1 MGQCTAVALGLSLAL
16 PHRRV
21 FALDGDGSLLLNLVS
36 LADTAYHKP
45 PNLRIIVF
53 DNEAYETP
61 GGMPTAT
68 AHGVDLVQIAKG
80 SGIDRSFSAATIEE
94 FSEKMKMASEN
105 QLLLMVAKIKM
116 GTIEAPQYSNVDFK
130 FNKYIFASYIEETEK
145 IPVLRLRSRSPFT
158 Q

>member
-1 MGQCTAVALGLSLAL
+1 
-16 PHRRV
+16 
-21 FALDGDGSLLLNLVS
+21 
-36 LADTAYHKP
+36 
-45 PNLRIIVF
+45 
-53 DNEAYETP
+53 
-61 GGMPTAT
+61 
-68 AHGVDLVQIAKG
+68 VQIAKG

-105 QLLLMVAKIKM
+105 QLLLLVAKIKM
-116 GTIEAPQYSNVDFK
+116 GTIEARQYSNVDFK